1 VGPSGLYIA
10 SVGGDTFA
18 AGARV
23 AAGTWQGKY
32 AKRASPPP
40 RPMADR
46 SARSPRR
53 SGFGSGGAASGETLL
68 QSLARRGFPNVV
80 RSVRYHRPRGPFCGL
95 GHCTGCLVRLNGRPN
110 VRACR
115 HLVEAGDRVRTENAW
130 PGPRFDLFGA
140 LDLLFPRGL
149 DTLHGF
155 RRPAWAT
162 RAYQR
167 VVRRLAG
174 YGAVPDPIA
183 DGVPGLAPRCE
194 ETDVAIVGAGGS
206 GRAAAKALAGQG
218 LRPLVVDRSL
228 EAEDV
233 AGANVV
239 RRATVTFLP
248 PPRTDGPRPFVLL
261 GFEESGRGVSIRAR
275 AVVLATGGYDASLV
289 FEGSDRPGVI
299 AADLAFRLAP
309 NGGRLPFDRAM
320 VFGGGSRAREVLDRL
335 GRSVTAVAS
344 PGEIGPEVVRRAS
357 ELGIPLYPRSLLIRT
372 RGRSR
377 VRSAE
382 LRTRGRGARFSI
394 ACDAIVLAHRRLP
407 NSPLLF
413 QAGARMSWRSP
424 PGAYFPETGPDG
436 ATSVPGL
443 FVAGTAGGFPADD
456 RRASGE
462 RAGRGAATREPGRRP
477 EARTPP
483 ASPSELDGYYRE
495 LLAERRKGKWVVCP
509 CEDILLEEVETAN
522 RAGFRSIEV
531 VKRYTGLGTGLCQ
544 GRYCLPDALLL
555 LAHLEGRPPA
565 EVGYITQRPPLVPTP
580 LPALAALADE
590 FLEEAVA

>member
-1 VGPSGLYIA
+1 MV
-10 SVGGDTFA
+10 D
-18 AGARV
+18 
-23 AAGTWQGKY
+23 
-32 AKRASPPP
+32 PP
-40 RPMADR
+40 
-46 SARSPRR
+46 ARSPL
-53 SGFGSGGAASGETLL
+53 GSGTGPGGPAAAETLL

-95 GHCTGCLVRLNGRPN
+95 GHCAGCLVRLNGRPN
-110 VRACR
+110 ARACR

-130 PGPRFDLFGA
+130 PGPRFDLLGA

-162 RAYQR
+162 RTYHR

-174 YGAVPDPIA
+174 YGAAPDPVA
-183 DGVPGLAPRCE
+183 GAVPGPAPRGE
-194 ETDVAIVGAGGS
+194 ATDVVVVGAGAS
-206 GRAAAKALAGQG
+206 GRAAAASLVGHG
-218 LRPLVVDRSL
+218 VRPLVVDRSL
-228 EAEDV
+228 GPVDV
-233 AGANVV
+233 AGADVV
-239 RRATVTFLP
+239 SRTTVTFLP
-248 PPRTDGPRPFVLL
+248 PPRPDGPRPFVLL

-309 NGGRLPFDRAM
+309 DGGRLPFGRAL
-320 VFGGGSRAREVLDRL
+320 VFGGGSRARAVLDRL
-335 GRSVTAVAS
+335 GPSVAALAA
-344 PGEIGPEVVRRAS
+344 PGDIGPDVVRRAS
-357 ELGIPLYPRSLLIRT
+357 ELGVPLYPRSLLVRA

-377 VRSAE
+377 VRSAD
-382 LRTRGRGARFSI
+382 LRARGRTTRYSVR
-394 ACDAIVLAHRRLP
+394 CDAIVLAHRRLP

-413 QAGARMSWRSP
+413 QAGARMTWRSP

-443 FVAGTAGGFPADD
+443 FVAGSAGGFAEDD

-462 RAGRGAATREPGRRP
+462 RAARGATTGERAREPGGP
-477 EARTPP
+477 VPP
-483 ASPSELDGYYRE
+483 AAPSELDGYYRE
-495 LLAERRKGKWVVCP
+495 LLAERRTGKWVVCP
-509 CEDILLEEVETAN
+509 CEDILLEEVEAAS
-522 RAGFRSIEV
+522 RAGFRGIEV

-555 LAHLEGRPPA
+555 LSHLEGRPA
-565 EVGYITQRPPLVPTP
+565 NEVGYITQRPPLVPTP
-580 LPALAALADE
+580 LTALAALANE
-590 FLEEAVA
+590 FGEEAVA